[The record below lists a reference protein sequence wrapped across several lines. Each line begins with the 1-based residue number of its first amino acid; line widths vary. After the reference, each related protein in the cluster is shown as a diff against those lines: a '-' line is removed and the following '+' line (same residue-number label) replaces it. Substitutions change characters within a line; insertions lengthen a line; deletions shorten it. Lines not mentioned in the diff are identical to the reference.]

1 MKSSIIQATPG
12 INRAKRTI
20 LWAALLLAA
29 LQARAVTPTYF
40 WDTNGTDD
48 GPGNPPDGVW
58 AWNTMNW
65 TSDPNGDSPTFANP
79 GRVNIVFAA
88 TGGAYWTE
96 TYDYTVTIQGVAQ
109 VSDIVIQDGHCTLT
123 NDFGYL
129 DKDTPYISVLND
141 GQTATI
147 HSVISS
153 ASGTANGITKYAWGT
168 LVLGGT
174 NTYQGPTTIEGGTLQ
189 LAAPQVLPRAST
201 LVLAGGDTRTDGY
214 TYGYSSTSAT
224 FATGGYS
231 QTLGPLL
238 LTGPYTSLIHT
249 IDFGHGASALV
260 FADSHTQDWGGIILH
275 LVNYKPGLDSL
286 RFGTNSSGLTP
297 TQLGLLR
304 FTGFLDVPGRIDA
317 NGFVTPV
324 PPPTL
329 SIAPSGSNTVM
340 LTWDAINGRTYN
352 IQFKANLKDASW
364 NTNSI
369 QNVVATDSTI
379 SIINTNDT
387 TSHRYYRIQLEPAE
401 FGK

>member
-29 LQARAVTPTYF
+29 LQARAVIPTYF

-48 GPGNPPDGVW
+48 GPGNPPDSVW

-224 FATGGYS
+224 FATGS
-231 QTLGPLL
+231 LGSRFYFVLPTVIEIGSNLILPAGLCPVAALQPFQHNLPLL
-238 LTGPYTSLIHT
+238 FRGS
-249 IDFGHGASALV
+249 
-260 FADSHTQDWGGIILH
+260 
-275 LVNYKPGLDSL
+275 LDSRL
-286 RFGTNSSGLTP
+286 SRHSR
-297 TQLGLLR
+297 LL
-304 FTGFLDVPGRIDA
+304 A
-317 NGFVTPV
+317 E
-324 PPPTL
+324 
-329 SIAPSGSNTVM
+329 APS
-340 LTWDAINGRTYN
+340 LTNFRV
-352 IQFKANLKDASW
+352 QF
-364 NTNSI
+364 
-369 QNVVATDSTI
+369 
-379 SIINTNDT
+379 
-387 TSHRYYRIQLEPAE
+387 
-401 FGK
+401 